1 MPILNLTTLAHMVTE
16 ISNKI
21 SCGYFNSIAFDKNL
35 FYTVSDQ
42 ISMLFLIYLKR
53 SKVAKISR
61 NFDIHS
67 YILHITGYRIN
78 KLDCMAK

>member
-1 MPILNLTTLAHMVTE
+1 MVTE

-35 FYTVSDQ
+35 FYTASDQ

-53 SKVAKISR
+53 SKVAKISS
-61 NFDIHS
+61 NFYIHS
-67 YILHITGYRIN
+67 YILRTTGYRIN